1 MRNIIILGPPYSG
14 KSTQCSLISSF
25 FGFIHLPTG
34 EILRQEIKK
43 QSSIGNVAE
52 SFVSSGLFAPDSL
65 LKEIVAKYLDE
76 YLLNNSGI
84 LFDGYPRNI
93 AQLETLISLLA
104 LNKAKIDLILVLDI
118 PNEEWHSR
126 ANNRAKLENRQDDQ
140 DSKIVSRRFE
150 LYNTETLPILKASE
164 GYNIPIATISALGKN
179 EFVFEKIKRII
190 QSI

>member
-1 MRNIIILGPPYSG
+1 M
-14 KSTQCSLISSF
+14 
-25 FGFIHLPTG
+25 HLPTG
-34 EILRQEIKK
+34 EVLRQEIKK
-43 QSSIGNVAE
+43 QSSIGKVAE
-52 SFVSSGLFAPDSL
+52 SFVSSGLFAPDNL
-65 LKEIVAKYLDE
+65 LKEIVVKYLDE
-76 YLLNNSGI
+76 YLLNNTGI
-84 LFDGYPRNI
+84 LFDGYPRNT
-93 AQLETLISLLA
+93 AQLETLISLLT
-104 LNKAKIDLILVLDI
+104 LNKSKIDLILVLDI

-150 LYNTETLPILKASE
+150 LYNTETLPILKVSE